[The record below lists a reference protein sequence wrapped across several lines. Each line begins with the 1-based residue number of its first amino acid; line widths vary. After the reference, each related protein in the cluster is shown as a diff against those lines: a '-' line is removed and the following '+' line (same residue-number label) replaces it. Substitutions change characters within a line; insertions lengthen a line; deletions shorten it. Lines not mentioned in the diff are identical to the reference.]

1 MADHVD
7 LLGMTTL
14 SYVCELALGLVENE
28 TKKASNVDAGD
39 ISSPPDFHDVPVPV
53 PMGTLRTA
61 VYTIVSK
68 SKTPMYVEEI
78 YKQIQQTR

>member
-39 ISSPPDFHDVPVPV
+39 ISSPPDFHDVPVP
-53 PMGTLRTA
+53 MGTLRTA